1 MTRHKLQACR
11 QKSVIQYPSRRE
23 DQFDPHFFFSGT
35 LGNIAFKPLLHLRCY
50 IKNSSSPLCV
60 KWNFSDIAD
69 IIDTMRT
76 KGHIYKVEH
85 KNRNLAHFLL
95 IGI

>member
-23 DQFDPHFFFSGT
+23 DFFFSGT

-85 KNRNLAHFLL
+85 KTETFP
-95 IGI
+95 IFY